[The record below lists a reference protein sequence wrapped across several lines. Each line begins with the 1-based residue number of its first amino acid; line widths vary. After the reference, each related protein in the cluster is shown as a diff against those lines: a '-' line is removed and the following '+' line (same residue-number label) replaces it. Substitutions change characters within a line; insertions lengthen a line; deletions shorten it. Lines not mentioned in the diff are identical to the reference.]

1 MCRIRGRFGIEGS
14 GSGKCLTKCR
24 VVVLVF
30 GIPSIPLLTG
40 ESRSERE
47 VELGREVLV
56 VNLLL
61 ALLCWKFREG
71 DDPSAVPEH
80 VLGYC
85 GQRTGGSLLENFGN
99 HPLSFL
105 CFHKCPENQVWKPLK
120 NPSSREGL
128 VFSKPAVVFDQVKT
142 TQQVCPELRNVFS
155 CPQNR
160 VLWQITALP
169 INKRGFTEL

>member
-1 MCRIRGRFGIEGS
+1 MCRTRGRFGIEGS

-40 ESRSERE
+40 ELRSERE

-61 ALLCWKFREG
+61 ALLCWKFRDG

-85 GQRTGGSLLENFGN
+85 GQRTGVPSLKTLGIILFPSFAFTSVLKTNCGNHLKIPAQGKAWCFQSLLLFLIR
-99 HPLSFL
+99 PKQPSKFVLS
-105 CFHKCPENQVWKPLK
+105 
-120 NPSSREGL
+120 
-128 VFSKPAVVFDQVKT
+128 
-142 TQQVCPELRNVFS
+142 
-155 CPQNR
+155 
-160 VLWQITALP
+160 
-169 INKRGFTEL
+169 